1 MEENKDQASSS
12 IRVVKFT
19 SGEEVVSVVIE
30 SDNEVVLSNPAKIV
44 IYTSTN
50 EEGHVIEC
58 LRLTSYLANIKDKA
72 ITVLKDYIMYMS
84 EPSEDILKMYDTYL
98 SFMEGQSAGIMTAE
112 LEEDGDAL
120 DMAWNLFS
128 DANFVTFLQELYEDS
143 HIDFDDLDVEESE
156 EEQEEL
162 NKLWEKEKEEPKKPK
177 KKKKFKKEELKMP
190 YTPDGD
196 IKDPKSWSDNPED
209 YLK

>member
-12 IRVVKFT
+12 IRVVKFS
-19 SGEEVVSVVIE
+19 SGEEVVSVVI
-30 SDNEVVLSNPAKIV
+30 DNDTEVVLSNPAKIV
-44 IYTSTN
+44 IYTTTN

-58 LRLTSYLANIKDKA
+58 LRLTSYLANIKEKV

-84 EPSEDILKMYDTYL
+84 EPSEDILKMYDAYL
-98 SFMEGQSAGIMTAE
+98 SFMEGQTGGIVTAE

-120 DMAWNLFS
+120 DIAWTLFS
-128 DANFVTFLQELYEDS
+128 DTHFVNFLQELYEDS
-143 HIDFDDLDVEESE
+143 HIDFEEIE
-156 EEQEEL
+156 EEDLIEEEEI
-162 NKLWEKEKEEPKKPK
+162 NKLWEKETEAEKKPK
-177 KKKKFKKEELKMP
+177 KKRKFKKEELKMP

>member
-12 IRVVKFT
+12 IRVVKFS
-19 SGEEVVSVVIE
+19 SGEEVVSVVI
-30 SDNEVVLSNPAKIV
+30 DNDTEVVLSNPAKIV
-44 IYTSTN
+44 IYTTTN

-58 LRLTSYLANIKDKA
+58 LRLTSYLANIKEKA

-84 EPSEDILKMYDTYL
+84 EPSEDILKMYDAYL
-98 SFMEGQSAGIMTAE
+98 SFMEGQTGGIMTAE

-120 DMAWNLFS
+120 DVAWTLFS
-128 DANFVTFLQELYEDS
+128 DTHFVNFLQELYEDS
-143 HIDFDDLDVEESE
+143 HIDFEEIDEEDLNE
-156 EEQEEL
+156 EEEI
-162 NKLWEKEKEEPKKPK
+162 NKLWEKETEAEKKPK
-177 KKKKFKKEELKMP
+177 KKRKFKKEELKMP

-209 YLK
+209 YLR

>member
-12 IRVVKFT
+12 IRVVKFS
-19 SGEEVVSVVIE
+19 SGEEVVSVVI
-30 SDNEVVLSNPAKIV
+30 DNDTEVVLSNPAKIV
-44 IYTSTN
+44 IYTTTN

-58 LRLTSYLANIKDKA
+58 LRLTSYLANIKEKA

-84 EPSEDILKMYDTYL
+84 EPSEDILKMYDAYL
-98 SFMEGQSAGIMTAE
+98 SFMEGQTGGIVTAE

-120 DMAWNLFS
+120 DIAWTLFS
-128 DANFVTFLQELYEDS
+128 DTHFVNFLQELYEDS
-143 HIDFDDLDVEESE
+143 HIDFEEIEEDDLIE
-156 EEQEEL
+156 EEEI
-162 NKLWEKEKEEPKKPK
+162 NKLWEKETEAEKKPK
-177 KKKKFKKEELKMP
+177 KNRKFKKEELKMP

>member
-1 MEENKDQASSS
+1 MEKNKDQASSS
-12 IRVVKFT
+12 IRVVKFS
-19 SGEEVVSVVIE
+19 SGEEVVSVVI
-30 SDNEVVLSNPAKIV
+30 DNDTEVVLSNPAKIV
-44 IYTSTN
+44 IYTTTN

-58 LRLTSYLANIKDKA
+58 LRLTSYLANIKEKA

-84 EPSEDILKMYDTYL
+84 EPSEDILKMYDAYL
-98 SFMEGQSAGIMTAE
+98 SFMEGQTGGIVTAE

-120 DMAWNLFS
+120 DIAWTLFS
-128 DANFVTFLQELYEDS
+128 DTHFVNFLQELYEDS
-143 HIDFDDLDVEESE
+143 HIDFEEIE
-156 EEQEEL
+156 EEDLIEEEEI
-162 NKLWEKEKEEPKKPK
+162 NKLWEKETEAEKKPK
-177 KKKKFKKEELKMP
+177 KKRKFKKEELKMP

>member
-84 EPSEDILKMYDTYL
+84 EPSEDILKMYDAYL
-98 SFMEGQSAGIMTAE
+98 SFMEGQSAGIMAAE

-128 DANFVTFLQELYEDS
+128 DVNFVTFLQELYEDS

>member
-12 IRVVKFT
+12 IRVVKFS
-19 SGEEVVSVVIE
+19 SGEEVVSVVI
-30 SDNEVVLSNPAKIV
+30 DNDTEVVLSNPAKIV
-44 IYTSTN
+44 IYTTTN

-58 LRLTSYLANIKDKA
+58 LRLTSYLANIKEKA

-84 EPSEDILKMYDTYL
+84 EPSDDIQKMYDAYL
-98 SFMEGQSAGIMTAE
+98 SFMEGQIGGIMTAE

-120 DMAWNLFS
+120 DVAWTLFS
-128 DANFVTFLQELYEDS
+128 DTHFVNFLQELYEDS
-143 HIDFDDLDVEESE
+143 HIDFEEIDEEDLNE
-156 EEQEEL
+156 EEEI
-162 NKLWEKEKEEPKKPK
+162 NKLWEKETEAEKKPK
-177 KKKKFKKEELKMP
+177 KKRKFKKEELKMP

-209 YLK
+209 YLR